1 MNHGYYLLNW
11 KECISKKLNF
21 RKRKIMKRKI
31 RVNFVMDMLN
41 KKEDI

>member
-1 MNHGYYLLNW
+1 MNDGYYLLNW

-21 RKRKIMKRKI
+21 RKRKIMKRKA
-31 RVNFVMDMLN
+31 RVNFAIDMLN